1 MAQRKFKSGEAGL
14 VMYKSAN
21 PFEFYHILNKMDDV
35 PDQDVFGS
43 LIFPEKCIFP
53 CPLVICIHGS
63 YGWRGHHHEHMVNL
77 LNKGIAIFRIHSF
90 EARGIISIVE
100 DQMSVT
106 LATMITDAFRALT
119 LLQNHPDIDHSRIG
133 ITGWSLGGS
142 TSFYSAWEPIIESL
156 SQNGERFNAHL
167 PLYPGLHIKPEDN
180 RWTNA
185 PISILS
191 GADDDYTP
199 PDLIIS
205 LVNEV
210 KKTKKNIDITL
221 YPNSHHSF
229 DSIEPVQFIP
239 NAIKLKK
246 NSFINIDK
254 EGRSSF
260 IDENNNTFEVDS
272 PQNRQHFIDETADIR
287 GAHAGGNWETRRQ
300 SFLDVVSFF
309 QKHFL
314 S

>member
-1 MAQRKFKSGEAGL
+1 MTQRKFKSGEAGL
-14 VMYKSAN
+14 VLYKSAN

-119 LLQNHPDIDHSRIG
+119 LLQNHPDIDQSRIG

-199 PDLIIS
+199 PDLS
-205 LVNEV
+205 L
-210 KKTKKNIDITL
+210 IHI
-221 YPNSHHSF
+221 
-229 DSIEPVQFIP
+229 
-239 NAIKLKK
+239 
-246 NSFINIDK
+246 
-254 EGRSSF
+254 
-260 IDENNNTFEVDS
+260 
-272 PQNRQHFIDETADIR
+272 
-287 GAHAGGNWETRRQ
+287 
-300 SFLDVVSFF
+300 
-309 QKHFL
+309 
-314 S
+314 